1 MSERTSSKRK
11 RHENGESSKSR
22 IKPDPERVKVESEKV
37 KPQTL
42 KSDPDPELVKRE
54 EFSDDDETPNVQVKV
69 EPNPGQSRE
78 CPYLDTIDRNVLDF
92 GNLALFGN
100 RLKQ

>member
-11 RHENGESSKSR
+11 RHENGESSKSKV
-22 IKPDPERVKVESEKV
+22 KPDPERVKEV
-37 KPQTL
+37 K
-42 KSDPDPELVKRE
+42 PDPERVKEVKPESVKLHSELVKKE

-69 EPNPGQSRE
+69 ESNPGQSRE

-92 GNLALFGN
+92 GN
-100 RLKQ
+100 